1 MKFIAEVIC
10 IEGITLFGEISM
22 QIQFSFVFTIN
33 TVFSII
39 SKVYRRKIFI
49 VIIFIVCSF
58 VYTFVYCLNLGQPNS
73 TFGWYYSQYETT
85 TSGFITI

>member
-39 SKVYRRKIFI
+39 SKVYRMKIFT
-49 VIIFIVCSF
+49 VIIPYSLFFCVYVFI
-58 VYTFVYCLNLGQPNS
+58 YCQNLGQL
-73 TFGWYYSQYETT
+73 GWYYYRYETT
-85 TSGFITI
+85 ASAFIQ